1 MVADV
6 ILRRFTRRLA
16 RQLVAAFVLRVAGV
30 ALDPFPFNGVS
41 LNSLIQPLPQID
53 ILDRFFVG
61 GFPTAFLPVMDPAGN
76 ALAHVLAVGA
86 ERHGARHR
94 QRFQRHDRRHHFHAV
109 IGGQTK
115 SFAEGFFR
123 LLIAQY
129 RAVAT
134 GARVA
139 KAGAVGENFYLFEHL
154 W

>member
-6 ILRRFTRRLA
+6 VLRRFTGRLA

-30 ALDPFPFNGVS
+30 ALDPFPFYGVALNG
-41 LNSLIQPLPQID
+41 LIQPLPQID
-53 ILDRFFVG
+53 ILDRLFVG
-61 GFPTAFLPVMDPAGN
+61 GFPTALLPVMDPTGD
-76 ALAHVLAVGA
+76 ALAHILAVSA
-86 ERHGARHR
+86 ERHGAGYG

-134 GARVA
+134 GAGVA
-139 KAGAVGENFYLFEHL
+139 KAGAIGENFYLFEHL

>member
-1 MVADV
+1 M
-6 ILRRFTRRLA
+6 
-16 RQLVAAFVLRVAGV
+16 
-30 ALDPFPFNGVS
+30 ALDPFPFHLVALNG
-41 LNSLIQPLPQID
+41 LIQPLPQID
-53 ILDRFFVG
+53 IFDRFFVG
-61 GFPTAFLPVMDPAGN
+61 GFPTAFLPVMDPTGD

-86 ERHGARHR
+86 ERHGAGHG

-109 IGGQTK
+109 IGGQTE

-134 GARVA
+134 GAGVA